1 MTIHS
6 TALLIYCRS
15 AQPWSSFSLP
25 GSDVCCPP
33 LCVPLATS
41 TYVRAFSRPHPL
53 PSQHF
58 ILFLSNRCYFSL
70 SRSCTLSD
78 VSTLYHH
85 NASLKCS
92 LHAWGGMQHP
102 GWHHCRA
109 LLEEVGI
116 PYNQV
121 WQCLTILYKRQGS
134 TPATRLPLLSV
145 SVCSAGGDLTAKS
158 WLHHSPANTTFVT
171 SLKIP
176 ASFRHIF
183 AFVLTSP
190 PCHTYLTSHTG
201 SRTIGLMLSVSP
213 PPRTQTDPQALLLHC
228 HIKCLTKAG
237 TWLA

>member
-1 MTIHS
+1 MTIQ
-6 TALLIYCRS
+6 LLIYCRS

-92 LHAWGGMQHP
+92 LHVWDGMQHP

-109 LLEEVGI
+109 LL
-116 PYNQV
+116 V
-121 WQCLTILYKRQGS
+121 WLIFLCNVLCGAICISLNFTITHL
-134 TPATRLPLLSV
+134 RLRDAYLLQN
-145 SVCSAGGDLTAKS
+145 G
-158 WLHHSPANTTFVT
+158 W
-171 SLKIP
+171 
-176 ASFRHIF
+176 IF
-183 AFVLTSP
+183 GKVP
-190 PCHTYLTSHTG
+190 N
-201 SRTIGLMLSVSP
+201 GLWP
-213 PPRTQTDPQALLLHC
+213 PPPSLSESYVANFLN
-228 HIKCLTKAG
+228 
-237 TWLA
+237 WLRSLQKLPEFMVK